1 MARTGNYAVL
11 KESQWIQ
18 VIQECN
24 RSGEK
29 KKEWCKSHN
38 VAYSTFCRKQ
48 RNLRE
53 QLAGTVIDGTDHAIV
68 PLQIASESV
77 SFKGKASV
85 APTTESVQ
93 QPSEIS
99 IQKGDLLIRIP
110 STVSATY
117 LATLIKEIC

>member
-11 KESQWIQ
+11 KESQWIK

-24 RSGEK
+24 RSGERK
-29 KKEWCKSHN
+29 IDWCKSHN
-38 VAYSTFCRKQ
+38 IAYSTFCHKQ
-48 RNLRE
+48 RDLRE

-68 PLQIASESV
+68 PLQIASEAV
-77 SFKGKASV
+77 SLKETASV
-85 APTTESVQ
+85 APTGEPIQ
-93 QPSEIS
+93 KPSEIS

-110 STVSATY
+110 STLPASY